1 MFELVG
7 LTPAL
12 EKKLEAAVPHRRVT
26 CTLALLLQ
34 SQQSE
39 AGPDSQRFKRLG
51 TLFVRRR
58 FQSLTRN
65 SRTSIPHLNGRQG
78 MHSPMATMKRFLFRV
93 IARTAIGL
101 YSYLPI
107 FGYLRASVA
116 VLRKG
121 DLILV
126 IDRNDG
132 RGFSF
137 PGGLA
142 RRGETA
148 EQTMRREV
156 HEETGLIVGKS
167 NFLFDYRSRADIPCL
182 ISVFEAEVEWESGR
196 VLGGIAS
203 LALRPPRSDP
213 VSCPVSWR

>member
-1 MFELVG
+1 
-7 LTPAL
+7 
-12 EKKLEAAVPHRRVT
+12 
-26 CTLALLLQ
+26 
-34 SQQSE
+34 
-39 AGPDSQRFKRLG
+39 
-51 TLFVRRR
+51 
-58 FQSLTRN
+58 
-65 SRTSIPHLNGRQG
+65 

-167 NFLFDYRSRADIPCL
+167 NFLFDYRSRADIPCV
-182 ISVFEAEVEWESGR
+182 ISVFEAEVSGSLDESWEGSPRWLSAPEIRSRLLPSQLEVINR
-196 VLGGIAS
+196 V
-203 LALRPPRSDP
+203 
-213 VSCPVSWR
+213 

>member
-1 MFELVG
+1 
-7 LTPAL
+7 
-12 EKKLEAAVPHRRVT
+12 
-26 CTLALLLQ
+26 
-34 SQQSE
+34 
-39 AGPDSQRFKRLG
+39 
-51 TLFVRRR
+51 
-58 FQSLTRN
+58 
-65 SRTSIPHLNGRQG
+65 

-107 FGYLRASVA
+107 FGCLRASVA

-156 HEETGLIVGKS
+156 HEETGLIVGTT
-167 NFLFDYRSRADIPCL
+167 NFLFDYRSKADIPCV
-182 ISVFEAEVEWESGR
+182 ISVFEAEVSGSLGESWEGSPRWLSAPEIRSRLLPSQLEVINR
-196 VLGGIAS
+196 V
-203 LALRPPRSDP
+203 
-213 VSCPVSWR
+213 